1 MARRLTGLG
10 ISITILDALHPQV
23 HAGGERPVALPRAAA
38 LMLGDVTGPDA
49 GAAARGRARPDTIV
63 HLAAETG
70 TAQSLRAA
78 SRHGLVN
85 VVGTTRLL
93 DCFSSRPGAPAHVV
107 LASSRAVYGEGQWRD
122 RDGATF

>member
-1 MARRLTGLG
+1 MSVLITGGAGFLGCAVARHLDRLGSAVTV
-10 ISITILDALHPQV
+10 LDALHPQV
-23 HAGGERPVALPRAAA
+23 HATGERPVALPPGATLLVGDVTEPADVAAA
-38 LMLGDVTGPDA
+38 LE
-49 GAAARGRARPDTIV
+49 RAHPDTIV

-93 DCFSSRPGAPAHVV
+93 DALSTLRRPPRHVV
-107 LASSRAVYGEGQWRD
+107 LASSR
-122 RDGATF
+122 